1 MNEIMEDN
9 VSYEKKITN
18 IPYINE
24 DLMDKETNT
33 DPGNTIIDI
42 REEDIAN
49 NTEDHTRESDIRNRN
64 RQITNINTH
73 KNEKTD
79 DKEKSFTEEDIK
91 PKTEKKDEYQNVKD
105 K

>member
-49 NTEDHTRESDIRNRN
+49 NSEDHTRESDVRNRN
-64 RQITNINTH
+64 RQITNINSH
-73 KNEKTD
+73 KNEKKRKLYAKKKEETE
-79 DKEKSFTEEDIK
+79 DKEKSYKEEDRK
-91 PKTEKKDEYQNVKD
+91 PKT
-105 K
+105 